1 MNFNSITNF
10 LFFGPP
16 EAAAPQTTTGA
27 VATTGTG
34 SIWSLLFPFVLIFG
48 LMYFLII
55 MPQKKQ
61 EKKHSEMIS
70 KLKKDDKILTQSG
83 IIGKIVNIN
92 NDFVRIRT
100 ADKTELDITKTSI
113 VAILSKSNKGENKE
127 ENKKENKK

>member
-16 EAAAPQTTTGA
+16 EAAVPQTNTGAVTTTGA
-27 VATTGTG
+27 G

-55 MPQKKQ
+55 MPQRRQ
-61 EKKHSEMIS
+61 EKKHRDMLS

-113 VAILSKSNKGENKE
+113 VAILSKSNKE
-127 ENKKENKK
+127 ENNKK

>member
-1 MNFNSITNF
+1 MNFHSITNF

-16 EAAAPQTTTGA
+16 ESAAPQTSAGA
-27 VATTGTG
+27 AASTSATG
-34 SIWSLLFPFVLIFG
+34 SIWSLLFPFILIFG

-55 MPQKKQ
+55 MPQKRQ
-61 EKKHSEMIS
+61 EKKHKDMLS

-100 ADKTELDITKTSI
+100 ADKTELDITKSSI
-113 VAILSKSNKGENKE
+113 VAILSKSNKE
-127 ENKKENKK
+127 ENKK